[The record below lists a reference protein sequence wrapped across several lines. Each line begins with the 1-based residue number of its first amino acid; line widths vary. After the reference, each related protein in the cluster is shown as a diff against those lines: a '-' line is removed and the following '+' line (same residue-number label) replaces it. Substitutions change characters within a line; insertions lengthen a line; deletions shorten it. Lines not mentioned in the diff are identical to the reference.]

1 MQKKVA
7 IIGSGISGLYAAYKL
22 SQNNV
27 VTLYEKENYIGG
39 HTRTINVIEN
49 KRKIPIDTGFIV
61 YNLINYPNFSEMLK
75 ELKVKSFKSNMSFA
89 ISGIKD
95 EYKLSTLSTVFA
107 NKKNIFSFKYYKL
120 IYEIIKF
127 NSEALNMINKNVNT
141 KINLRNYLRKHN
153 YTEFFIKGYIVPM
166 GSSIWSCNEDEIL
179 NYPLISY
186 IQFMNNHGLLSI
198 GEQLQWYSIEKGSNS
213 YVSKMLNKN
222 NFTVKKCHK
231 VSKILRKNNKV
242 KVFSKNK
249 SNIYDACFICTHSN
263 SALKLLGNSATS
275 AEINYLKE
283 FEYSNNSVCL
293 HTDASVMPKN
303 KKCWASWVYKA
314 NKYNRPLV
322 SYWMNNLQKIN
333 SKKNY
338 FVSLNSEKLINDDLM
353 VNKTILQHP
362 VFNYK
367 TKLLQR
373 DVGLIQGIGNI
384 YYAGAYLG
392 NGFHEDGINASI
404 NAMKYYR
411 RYQNENY

>member
-7 IIGSGISGLYAAYKL
+7 IIGSGISGLYTAYKL

-107 NKKNIFSFKYYKL
+107 NKKNIFNFKYYKL

-179 NYPLISY
+179 NYPLVSY
-186 IQFMNNHGLLSI
+186 IQFIFL
-198 GEQLQWYSIEKGSNS
+198 
-213 YVSKMLNKN
+213 
-222 NFTVKKCHK
+222 C
-231 VSKILRKNNKV
+231 
-242 KVFSKNK
+242 
-249 SNIYDACFICTHSN
+249 
-263 SALKLLGNSATS
+263 
-275 AEINYLKE
+275 
-283 FEYSNNSVCL
+283 
-293 HTDASVMPKN
+293 
-303 KKCWASWVYKA
+303 
-314 NKYNRPLV
+314 
-322 SYWMNNLQKIN
+322 
-333 SKKNY
+333 
-338 FVSLNSEKLINDDLM
+338 
-353 VNKTILQHP
+353 
-362 VFNYK
+362 
-367 TKLLQR
+367 
-373 DVGLIQGIGNI
+373 
-384 YYAGAYLG
+384 
-392 NGFHEDGINASI
+392 
-404 NAMKYYR
+404 
-411 RYQNENY
+411 